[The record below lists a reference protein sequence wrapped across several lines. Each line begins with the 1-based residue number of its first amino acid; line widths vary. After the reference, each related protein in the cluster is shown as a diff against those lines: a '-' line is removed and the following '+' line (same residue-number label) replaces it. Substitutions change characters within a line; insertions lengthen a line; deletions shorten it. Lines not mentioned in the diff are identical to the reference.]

1 MSQVWHRRK
10 SPGPDSD
17 VRSSRSQSL
26 GAERSGVFTEPCPMW
41 PRPWERLEN
50 LLGGGGVV
58 SPAGFPS
65 AAPGELP
72 QHAPPGQSTS
82 WGAGGTAEVSES
94 VCFP

>member
-26 GAERSGVFTEPCPMW
+26 RAERSSVFTEPCPMW

-50 LLGGGGVV
+50 LLGGGGGCV
-58 SPAGFPS
+58 SSWLPQRSPWRASS
-65 AAPGELP
+65 ARAPGPEHFL
-72 QHAPPGQSTS
+72 
-82 WGAGGTAEVSES
+82 GGGRNCRSL
-94 VCFP
+94 